1 MFPAIIVVLSS
12 WYPRHELGKRMA
24 LVFCGASV
32 ISSLAGIL
40 AYAFSRINA
49 AGYAGWRWIFI
60 LEGII
65 TVVIVVGCFF
75 ALDEYPQKS
84 RFLNKEQREVAVDQI
99 NSDRAEHDE
108 EKMSFKLV
116 LSALSDWTLWVF
128 SLMYMC
134 CTTTTYSF
142 AYFTP
147 LILNGQMG
155 FSGALSQVLTTPP
168 YFWAFGI
175 AMTMG
180 WLSDKKRLRSPF
192 IVFFCLNVLLGVT
205 LTRWGP
211 NTGSQYLGLFFTLA
225 GAQGNVATTISFGQ
239 NNAPTRIKRSISS
252 GLQLSFGAI
261 GGIIGSTVFRSQDA
275 PNYTP
280 GVISVMCL
288 TVFLGL
294 MAVTLAFHFHRQ
306 NKAHRKQGKILEG
319 EPTWTYTL

>member
-1 MFPAIIVVLSS
+1 
-12 WYPRHELGKRMA
+12 MA
-24 LVFCGASV
+24 FVFCGASV
-32 ISSLAGIL
+32 ISSLAGVL

-65 TVVIVVGCFF
+65 TIVIVIGCYF

-84 RFLNKEQREVAVDQI
+84 RFLNQEQRDIAVSLIAQ
-99 NSDRAEHDE
+99 DRAEHE
-108 EKMSFKLV
+108 EDKMTLKNT
-116 LSALSDWTLWVF
+116 LSALNDWTLWALA
-128 SLMYMC
+128 LMYLC

-142 AYFTP
+142 AYFMP
-147 LILNGQMG
+147 LILNAQMG

-168 YFWAFGI
+168 YFWAFGV
-175 AMTMG
+175 AMSMG

-192 IVFFCLNVLLGVT
+192 ILFFSANVLLGVT

-225 GAQGNVATTISFGQ
+225 GAQGNVATTVSFGQ
-239 NNAPTRIKRSISS
+239 NNAPTRIKRSVSS

-275 PNYTP
+275 PSYTP
-280 GVISVMCL
+280 GVI
-288 TVFLGL
+288 TVLCTCGLLSFLA
-294 MAVTLAFHFHRQ
+294 MVLAFHFHRQ
-306 NKAHRKQGKILEG
+306 NKAHREHGKILEG
-319 EPTWTYTL
+319 DRTWTFTL